1 MRLFVAVWPPSE
13 VVEGLADLSR
23 PNRSGVRWT
32 TPDQWHVT
40 LRFFGSV
47 NDPEDGKRA
56 LAQLASPGATV
67 ATAGPAVERLGPSI
81 LCLPVA
87 GLDELATRVVG
98 ATASVGTPPDDR
110 PFRGHI
116 TLARARR
123 GVNLRPF
130 SGVAFHAAWSVDEV
144 TLVASDTRPD
154 RAHYT
159 VLERYPVV

>member
-1 MRLFVAVWPPSE
+1 
-13 VVEGLADLSR
+13 
-23 PNRSGVRWT
+23 
-32 TPDQWHVT
+32 
-40 LRFFGSV
+40 
-47 NDPEDGKRA
+47 
-56 LAQLASPGATV
+56 
-67 ATAGPAVERLGPSI
+67 
-81 LCLPVA
+81 
-87 GLDELATRVVG
+87 
-98 ATASVGTPPDDR
+98 VGTPPDDR